1 MVLHDFLK
9 DLFAK
14 AELSEHLAT
23 SRVSKLV
30 LKSSNYLTETQLY
43 QPKTIKI
50 LNEANA
56 DHRIS

>member
-43 QPKTIKI
+43 QPKTIKNI
-50 LNEANA
+50 K
-56 DHRIS
+56 

>member
-14 AELSEHLAT
+14 AELSEHHST

-43 QPKTIKI
+43 QPKTIKNI
-50 LNEANA
+50 K
-56 DHRIS
+56 